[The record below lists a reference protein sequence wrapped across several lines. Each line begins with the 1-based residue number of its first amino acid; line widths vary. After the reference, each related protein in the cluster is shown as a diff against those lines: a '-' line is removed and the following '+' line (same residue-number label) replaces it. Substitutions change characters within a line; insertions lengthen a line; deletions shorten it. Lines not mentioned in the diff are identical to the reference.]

1 MEIKIAEE
9 SYNPLL
15 KRKEIYF
22 SVKHPS
28 AGTPPRFEIRKELA
42 TKLKSTLDQTFI
54 IKLKTKTGTGEA
66 VGEAQVY
73 DSVERAKL
81 ITPAHIL
88 TRNLSP
94 EERKKIAEAKPAKV
108 EEKPKEKKAEEKK
121 VEEKKPE
128 EKKVKE
134 KKVEEKKT
142 EEKKPEPAKPAGET
156 K

>member
-1 MEIKIAEE
+1 MEIKIAKE

-15 KRKEIYF
+15 KRKEVSF

-28 AGTPPRFEIRKELA
+28 TGTPPRFELRKELA

-54 IKLKTKTGTGEA
+54 VKLETKTGTNEA

-73 DSVERAKL
+73 DSVDRAKA
-81 ITPAHIL
+81 IVPAHIL
-88 TRNLSP
+88 VRNLPP
-94 EERKKIAEAKPAKV
+94 EERKKITEAKAAKV
-108 EEKPKEKKAEEKK
+108 EKKPPEKKAK
-121 VEEKKPE
+121 EKKPE
-128 EKKVKE
+128 EKKP
-134 KKVEEKKT
+134 

>member
-1 MEIKIAEE
+1 MKIEIADK

-15 KRKEIYF
+15 KRKEIIF

-28 AGTPPRFEIRKELA
+28 AETPPRFEVRKALA

-54 IKLKTKTGTGEA
+54 INLKTKTGTGEA

-73 DSVERAKL
+73 DSVERAKI

-88 TRNLSP
+88 TRNLPP
-94 EERKKIAEAKPAKV
+94 EERKKTAEAKPAKV

-121 VEEKKPE
+121 AEEKKVEEKKVE
-128 EKKVKE
+128 E

-142 EEKKPEPAKPAGET
+142 DEKKPEPAKPEGET